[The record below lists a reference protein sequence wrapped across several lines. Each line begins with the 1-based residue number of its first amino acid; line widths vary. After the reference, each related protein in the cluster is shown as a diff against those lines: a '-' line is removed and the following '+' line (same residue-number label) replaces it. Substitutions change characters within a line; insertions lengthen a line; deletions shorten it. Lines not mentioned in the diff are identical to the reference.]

1 MISFGKNLYSS
12 ALLDFD
18 SQVFQEIRRNAD
30 ILNLDEGATF
40 LFPNKV
46 QTSLYFVQQGVLRSY
61 TKHHDKDVTRWFY
74 GKNEMA
80 LSFQGFLYDLPSDIY
95 LQALTSS
102 FLIEIPK
109 DYYNF
114 LCLEYPAFKHWVDH
128 LNGQYLINYQSYT
141 DRLKTLSALER
152 YECFVEEYPEINLRV
167 QVQHIATF
175 LGITPDTLTKIRKRY
190 KKH

>member
-1 MISFGKNLYSS
+1 MISFGKNLYPS

-30 ILNLDEGATF
+30 IINLDEGATF

-74 GKNEMA
+74 GKNDIA
-80 LSFQGFLYDLPSDIY
+80 LSFQSFLYDLPSDIY

-102 FLIEIPK
+102 LLIEIPK

-114 LCLEYPAFKHWVDH
+114 LCLEHPAFKHWVDH
-128 LNGQYLINYQSYT
+128 LNGQYLIKYQSYT
-141 DRLKTLSALER
+141 DRLKILSALER

-167 QVQHIATF
+167 QVQHIASF

-190 KKH
+190 K